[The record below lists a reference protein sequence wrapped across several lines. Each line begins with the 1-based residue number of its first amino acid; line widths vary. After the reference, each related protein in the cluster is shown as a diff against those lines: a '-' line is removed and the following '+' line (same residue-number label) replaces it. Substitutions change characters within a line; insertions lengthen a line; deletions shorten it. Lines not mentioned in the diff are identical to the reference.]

1 MAKEQSA
8 KAPQKDDFKLLDDA
22 IVPVS
27 RTIFPPLTLSA
38 HYLQKTNNAFT
49 LCFFIYTETVFQPP
63 PILESLVPP
72 FPQPANTEES
82 IIEVLKYSQKDM
94 DAAIARVQ
102 AEVCPAL

>member
-27 RTIFPPLTLSA
+27 HTIIPHWLCLPTIF
-38 HYLQKTNNAFT
+38 KNTNNAFM
-49 LCFFIYTETVFQPP
+49 LRFIYTETIFQPP
-63 PILESLVPP
+63 PILESLIPP

-82 IIEVLKYSQKDM
+82 IIDVLKYSQKDM

-102 AEVCPAL
+102 AEVHPAL